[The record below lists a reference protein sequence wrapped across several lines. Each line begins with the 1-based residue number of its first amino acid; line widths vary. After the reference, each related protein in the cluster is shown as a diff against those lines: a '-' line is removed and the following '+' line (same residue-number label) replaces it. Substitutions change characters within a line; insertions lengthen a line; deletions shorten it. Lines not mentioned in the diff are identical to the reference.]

1 MVVIV
6 GTGIVG
12 AATAFYLST
21 LGAGEGRITLL
32 DAVGPAAAS
41 SGKAGA
47 FLTNRPPTF
56 RQEVGGNKG
65 KSNDK
70 RTSLFE
76 KSFELH
82 QELAKDL
89 NLESYCQV
97 KNYQSIETKQTDF
110 DNGTNA
116 IKGGSQNVGE
126 VGLDDNLSIANNR
139 QQTKLQ
145 ALVENGRGTKL
156 SGDAALVD
164 PAELVAAMMDKV
176 LSKSNCSFQK
186 ATVSALEVDSSGS
199 RVAAIHCEGEPP
211 FKISVDEDEP
221 VVIALGP
228 WSSQIEDWL
237 GIPMP
242 IEGVLSTSLVFQDE
256 ILDSDV
262 GTAFF
267 FDDDSNGC
275 HLEVFGRRDKSLYIS
290 GCGESQVISTRRL
303 RSKERPVPVE
313 PCGPDLA
320 RAAAA
325 KSSLQKAGYNLPNTT
340 TTASTTSWNHSNSG
354 QQINTAQAC
363 IRPVSPDGIPVVGKL
378 FNNVYVATGGGPWG
392 ITWGP
397 LMGKSLASLI
407 NNDDFPPVSLRP
419 LSPKRFDTLVYKT
432 LLKSRSSKKNT

>member
-1 MVVIV
+1 MVIV

-12 AATAFYLST
+12 AATAFYLSAS
-21 LGAGEGRITLL
+21 GSGQGPITLL

-47 FLTNRPPTF
+47 FLTNEPPAF
-56 RQEVGGNKG
+56 RQGVGGNKD
-65 KSNDK
+65 KTNDK
-70 RTSLFE
+70 RRALFQ

-82 QELAKDL
+82 RELAKDL

-97 KNYQSIETKQTDF
+97 QNYQSIETKQIDF
-110 DNGTNA
+110 DNGTNGISEA
-116 IKGGSQNVGE
+116 SQKVGE
-126 VGLDDNLSIANNR
+126 CGPQGNVRFANNP
-139 QQTKLQ
+139 QQTMLQ
-145 ALVENGRGTKL
+145 SLAENGRGTPF

-164 PAELVAAMMDKV
+164 PAELVASMMDKV
-176 LSKSNCSFQK
+176 LSRSNCSFHK
-186 ATVSALEVDSSGS
+186 ATVSSLEVDSQRSC
-199 RVAAIHCEGEPP
+199 VTAIHCEGSPP
-211 FKISVDEDEP
+211 TKISVDDDEP
-221 VVIALGP
+221 IVIALGP

-237 GIPMP
+237 GIPLP

-267 FDDDSNGC
+267 FDEDSNGC

-303 RSKERPVPVE
+303 RSNERPVPNE
-313 PCGPDLA
+313 PCAPDLS
-320 RAAAA
+320 RIAAA
-325 KSSLQKAGYNLPNTT
+325 KSSLQKAGYNLHDTPATNG
-340 TTASTTSWNHSNSG
+340 ASTGVNNRSG
-354 QQINTAQAC
+354 QQIATAQAC

-378 FNNVYVATGGGPWG
+378 LDNVYVATGGGPWG

-407 NNDDFPPVSLRP
+407 SDNHCPPISLRP

-432 LLKSRSSKKNT
+432 LLKSRSSSNNS